1 MEQIGGRIMPNNHF
15 RPRTAKSLATPAR
28 ICAFETLKLAM
39 DKSLFVSQ
47 AFDRVMEGKKL
58 KPEEKAFSRLLSV
71 GTTGTVGVLDE
82 LINRVLSSPRD
93 IKMDVRIALRISTY
107 ELFFLKKSSHAAVDQ
122 GVELV
127 RYVSSHAT
135 GLANYALRRLSD
147 LQIGFPFGDS
157 EESFDVAIYEQ
168 GFPLWLGQRLKKD
181 LGKRNALS
189 IMKEANEPAPL
200 YMMVNA

>member
-1 MEQIGGRIMPNNHF
+1 M
-15 RPRTAKSLATPAR
+15 
-28 ICAFETLKLAM
+28 
-39 DKSLFVSQ
+39 
-47 AFDRVMEGKKL
+47 
-58 KPEEKAFSRLLSV
+58 
-71 GTTGTVGVLDE
+71 
-82 LINRVLSSPRD
+82 
-93 IKMDVRIALRISTY
+93 
-107 ELFFLKKSSHAAVDQ
+107 
-122 GVELV
+122 ELV

-157 EESFDVAIYEQ
+157 EENFDVAIYEQ

-200 YMMVNA
+200 YMMVNSLSSGN

>member
-1 MEQIGGRIMPNNHF
+1 MPNNHF

-107 ELFFLKKSSHAAVDQ
+107 ELFFLKKS
-122 GVELV
+122 
-127 RYVSSHAT
+127 
-135 GLANYALRRLSD
+135 
-147 LQIGFPFGDS
+147 
-157 EESFDVAIYEQ
+157 
-168 GFPLWLGQRLKKD
+168 
-181 LGKRNALS
+181 
-189 IMKEANEPAPL
+189 
-200 YMMVNA
+200 